1 MTKKT
6 SKFNWLSVFGYIV
19 AIFFL
24 SIYGAWNY
32 IVAIAFGLREYSLVN
47 FLGVVEGMSITIIC
61 VWFVHKF
68 VVDISNKKTNGDK
81 K

>member
-6 SKFNWLSVFGYIV
+6 SGLSWFSKFGYIM

-32 IVAIAFGLREYSLVN
+32 LVALAFGLREYSLVN
-47 FLGVVEGMSITIIC
+47 FLGSIEGLSITIIC
-61 VWFVHKF
+61 AWFVHKF
-68 VVDISNKKTNGDK
+68 VIDISNKKLNEEE
-81 K
+81 